1 MNRSLNVIKAI
12 FKREF
17 LSYFNSSIAYV
28 VLIIFIVMQGFFTF
42 YVSGLYESNQADLSP
57 FFSWHPWIF
66 LFLVPSVTMKLFSD
80 EKRTGTIELLMTLP
94 VTAAE
99 IVTAKFLAA
108 WLFTSIS
115 IVLTFPVVLTVMYL
129 GNPDMGA
136 VISGYFGSIILAGAF
151 TSIGIFASSITKSQV
166 ISFLTAVCICI
177 FLILAG
183 HTPVTEVF
191 SSFSP
196 DWIVNLVS
204 EMSFLTHF
212 KAMTKGVL
220 DFRDIFYY
228 FSVIIFML
236 TANTVIINTGRN

>member
-1 MNRSLNVIKAI
+1 MNRSLNAIKSI

-108 WLFTSIS
+108 WLFTAIA
-115 IVLTFPVVLTVMYL
+115 VLLTFPVVITVMYL

-166 ISFLTAVCICI
+166 ISFLTAVCISV
-177 FLILAG
+177 FLIL
-183 HTPVTEVF
+183 
-191 SSFSP
+191 
-196 DWIVNLVS
+196 
-204 EMSFLTHF
+204 
-212 KAMTKGVL
+212 
-220 DFRDIFYY
+220 
-228 FSVIIFML
+228 
-236 TANTVIINTGRN
+236 